1 MQQPFRL
8 PLLESVLEA
17 VSAGVVVVDAA
28 HRIVLWNKWMSR
40 HSGCAAHKALGM
52 DLFELLP
59 ELRGGRVEAAVTQAL
74 ANNFSSLLSP
84 TLNRAPFPLY
94 SNPAAIARGERMQQA
109 IAVTPL
115 AFPAG
120 QMGPDAGQAIP
131 HCLIQLNDVSMAAS
145 REKLLRE
152 QTELLRMQT
161 FSDGL
166 TGIANR
172 RAFDA
177 AIDRET
183 RRAKRNGTVLSLLM
197 IDIDHFKPYNDHYG
211 HQQGDGCLIQ
221 VSGALQALLQRSV
234 DMLARYGGEEFAAI
248 LPDNDA
254 GQALRMAEALHERVL
269 KLAIPHAHA
278 AGPLKQVTV
287 SIGVATLLPGQPA
300 SPAALIRAA
309 DGALYAAKRQG
320 RNRIMVAQPE
330 ETAP

>member
-1 MQQPFRL
+1 MPQPSRL

-17 VSAGVVVVDAA
+17 VDAGVIVVDAA
-28 HRIVLWNKWMSR
+28 RRIVLWNKWMSR
-40 HSGCAAHKALGM
+40 HSGCPADKALGT
-52 DLFELLP
+52 DLFALMP

-74 ANNFSSLLSP
+74 TNKFSSLLSP
-84 TLNRAPFPLY
+84 TLNRSPFPLY
-94 SNPAAIARGERMQQA
+94 PSGAAGARGERIQQA

-115 AFPAG
+115 AFAAE
-120 QMGPDAGQAIP
+120 QP

-177 AIDRET
+177 AIDREM
-183 RRAKRNGTVLSLLM
+183 RRAKRNGTTLSLLM
-197 IDIDHFKPYNDHYG
+197 IDIDYFKPYNDHYG
-211 HQQGDGCLIQ
+211 HQQGDQCLIQ
-221 VSGALQALLQRSV
+221 VSSALQALLQRSV
-234 DMLARYGGEEFAAI
+234 DMLARYGGEEFAVI

-254 GQALRMAEALHERVL
+254 RQALHMAETLHARVL
-269 KLAIPHAHA
+269 ELAIAHEYA

-287 SIGVATLLPGQPA
+287 SIGVATLLPGQTA
-300 SPAALIRAA
+300 LPAALIGAA

-320 RNRIMVAQPE
+320 RNRIVAAQDAPGQP
-330 ETAP
+330 

>member
-1 MQQPFRL
+1 MPQLSRL

-17 VSAGVVVVDAA
+17 VSAGVIVVDEAR
-28 HRIVLWNKWMSR
+28 RIVLWNKWMSR
-40 HSGCAAHKALGM
+40 HSGCAVHKALAM
-52 DLFELLP
+52 DLFELMP

-74 ANNFSSLLSP
+74 TNHFSSLLSP

-94 SNPAAIARGERMQQA
+94 SNPAAIGRGERMQQA

-120 QMGPDAGQAIP
+120 QTGP
-131 HCLIQLNDVSMAAS
+131 HCLIQLSDVSMAAS

-152 QTELLRMQT
+152 QTEQLRLQT

-177 AIDRET
+177 AIDREM
-183 RRAKRNGTVLSLLM
+183 RRAKRNGGMLSLLM

-211 HQQGDGCLIQ
+211 HQQGDACLIQ
-221 VSGALQALLQRSV
+221 VAAALQALLQRSV

-248 LPDNDA
+248 LPDNDPV
-254 GQALRMAEALHERVL
+254 QALRMAGVLHERVL
-269 KLAIPHAHA
+269 KLAIPHAQA
-278 AGPLKQVTV
+278 EGPLKQVTV

-300 SPAALIRAA
+300 TPAALIRAA

-320 RNRIMVAQPE
+320 RNRIVAAQPE
-330 ETAP
+330 ATAA

>member
-1 MQQPFRL
+1 MQHPSRL

-17 VSAGVVVVDAA
+17 VSAGVIVVDAA
-28 HRIVLWNKWMSR
+28 HRIVLWNKWMSL
-40 HSGCAAHKALGM
+40 HTGCAVHKALGT
-52 DLFELLP
+52 DLFELMP
-59 ELRGGRVEAAVTQAL
+59 ELRGGRVEAAVRQAL
-74 ANNFSSLLSP
+74 ANHFSSLLSP

-94 SNPAAIARGERMQQA
+94 SNPAAIGRGERMQQA

-120 QMGPDAGQAIP
+120 QAGS

-166 TGIANR
+166 TGVANR

-177 AIDRET
+177 AIDREV
-183 RRAKRNGTVLSLLM
+183 RRAKRNGGMLSLLM

-211 HQQGDGCLIQ
+211 HQQGDECLIR
-221 VSGALQALLQRSV
+221 VSAALQALLQRSV
-234 DMLARYGGEEFAAI
+234 DMLARYGGEEFAVI
-248 LPDNDA
+248 LPDNDS
-254 GQALRMAEALHERVL
+254 GQAQRMAETLRARVL
-269 KLAIPHAHA
+269 QLAIPHEYG
-278 AGPLKQVTV
+278 GPEKQVSV

-300 SPAALIRAA
+300 LPAALIGAA
-309 DGALYAAKRQG
+309 DAALYAAKRAG
-320 RNRIMVAQPE
+320 RNRIMAAQPE
-330 ETAP
+330 QPANNLAT

>member
-1 MQQPFRL
+1 MQQPSRL

-17 VSAGVVVVDAA
+17 VSAGVIVVDAA

-40 HSGCAAHKALGM
+40 HTGCAAHKALGM
-52 DLFELLP
+52 DLFELMP
-59 ELRGGRVEAAVTQAL
+59 ELRGGRVEAAVKQAL
-74 ANNFSSLLSP
+74 ANHFSSLLSP

-115 AFPAG
+115 VFPDSQAG
-120 QMGPDAGQAIP
+120 S

-166 TGIANR
+166 TGVANR

-177 AIDRET
+177 AIDREV
-183 RRAKRNGTVLSLLM
+183 RRAKRNGSMLSLLM

-211 HQQGDGCLIQ
+211 HQQGDWCLIQ
-221 VSGALQALLQRSV
+221 VSAALQALLQRSM
-234 DMLARYGGEEFAAI
+234 DMLARYGGEEFAVI
-248 LPDNDA
+248 LPDNDPR
-254 GQALRMAEALHERVL
+254 QAQRMAEALHARVL
-269 KLAIPHAHA
+269 QLAIPHEQA
-278 AGPLKQVTV
+278 AGPLKQITV
-287 SIGVATLLPGQPA
+287 SNGVATLLPGQPA
-300 SPAALIRAA
+300 TPAALIRAA
-309 DGALYAAKRQG
+309 DGALYAAKRLG
-320 RNRIMVAQPE
+320 RNRIVAAQP
-330 ETAP
+330 

>member
-1 MQQPFRL
+1 MQQPSRL

-17 VSAGVVVVDAA
+17 VNAGVIVVDAA
-28 HRIVLWNKWMSR
+28 RRIVLWNKWMSR

-52 DLFELLP
+52 DLFALMP

-94 SNPAAIARGERMQQA
+94 SNPAAIARGERMQQG

-120 QMGPDAGQAIP
+120 QSEP
-131 HCLIQLNDVSMAAS
+131 HCLIQLNDVSMAAA

-166 TGIANR
+166 TGVANR

-177 AIDRET
+177 ALDREL
-183 RRAKRNGTVLSLLM
+183 RRAKRNGGMVSLLM
-197 IDIDHFKPYNDHYG
+197 IDIDHFKAYNDHYG
-211 HQQGDGCLIQ
+211 HQQGDQCLIA

-248 LPDNDA
+248 LPDNDP
-254 GQALRMAEALHERVL
+254 GQALQMAATLHERVL
-269 KLAIPHAHA
+269 KLAIPHEHA
-278 AGPLKQVTV
+278 AGPEKQVTV
-287 SIGVATLLPGQPA
+287 SVGVATLLPGQPA
-300 SPAALIRAA
+300 TPAALIRAA

-320 RNRIMVAQPE
+320 RNRIVAARQE
-330 ETAP
+330 DTAA

>member
-1 MQQPFRL
+1 VLQPSRL

-17 VSAGVVVVDAA
+17 VSAGVIVVDEAR
-28 HRIVLWNKWMSR
+28 RIVLWNKWMSR

-52 DLFELLP
+52 DLFELMP
-59 ELRGGRVEAAVTQAL
+59 ELRGGRIEAAVTQAL
-74 ANNFSSLLSP
+74 TNHFSSLLSP

-120 QMGPDAGQAIP
+120 QAAP

-152 QTELLRMQT
+152 QTEQLRLQT

-166 TGIANR
+166 TGVANR

-177 AIDRET
+177 AIDREV
-183 RRAKRNGTVLSLLM
+183 RRAKRNGAMVSLLM

-211 HQQGDGCLIQ
+211 HQQGDQCLIQ

-234 DMLARYGGEEFAAI
+234 DMLARYGGEEFAVI
-248 LPDNDA
+248 LPDNDPR
-254 GQALRMAEALHERVL
+254 QALHMAETLHERVL
-269 KLAIPHAHA
+269 KLAIPHAQA

-287 SIGVATLLPGQPA
+287 SIGVATLQPGQPA
-300 SPAALIRAA
+300 TPAALIRAA

-320 RNRIMVAQPE
+320 RNRIVA
-330 ETAP
+330 AAS